1 MKNFYQITNCLFNYH
16 FMSKNI
22 FYFLFTKFLNKKLIN
37 MKKFYKENSRYK
49 NQKLNLCY
57 KEKNKIKQKII
68 FSYELFNFKKKI
80 ISF

>member
-1 MKNFYQITNCLFNYH
+1 
-16 FMSKNI
+16 
-22 FYFLFTKFLNKKLIN
+22 

>member
-1 MKNFYQITNCLFNYH
+1 
-16 FMSKNI
+16 
-22 FYFLFTKFLNKKLIN
+22 

-49 NQKLNLCY
+49 NQKFNLRY
-57 KEKNKIKQKII
+57 TEKSKINQKII